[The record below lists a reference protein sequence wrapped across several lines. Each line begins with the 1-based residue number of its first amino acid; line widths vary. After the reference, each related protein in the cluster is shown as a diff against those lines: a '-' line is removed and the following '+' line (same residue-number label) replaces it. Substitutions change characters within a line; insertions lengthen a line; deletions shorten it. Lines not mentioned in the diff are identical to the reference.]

1 MVVRYIRVLA
11 VSALKVCSGMVVN
24 VQLSTHR
31 PVEEWRIVFGGK
43 VDVIVSLDFI
53 RREDLVFVMGWPIIT
68 IVIDA
73 I

>member
-1 MVVRYIRVLA
+1 MVVRYIRDQA
-11 VSALKVCSGMVVN
+11 VSVLKVCSGMVVN

-31 PVEEWRIVFGGK
+31 LVEEWRTAYGGK
-43 VDVIVSLDFI
+43 VDAIVNLDFI
-53 RREDLVFVMGWPIIT
+53 RREDLVFVMGWPIII